1 MKNMVKLTSIG
12 VVLAAGVPAFAMSE
26 KQIDALVAGMTLEE
40 KVGQLVQV
48 SSGWGDGGPAS
59 QDASNMGIHPGLA
72 EMVRKGRAG
81 ALLGSCGIKNY
92 NALQKIALEQ
102 SRLKIPL
109 LVGHDMIHG
118 VETELPIP
126 LALSCAWDSDL
137 WRRSGEMI
145 AREAPLWGCNWTF
158 APMVDISR
166 DPRWGRIAEGPGQ
179 DALLASAM
187 SASLVRGIQ
196 TDAVENRIAACLKH
210 YVGYGAPFGGRD
222 YNAVEMSESTLRNVY
237 LPPFQAGAKAGALT
251 LMPAFHTF
259 NGVPCSMNKWLLTDI
274 LRREIGFKGLTI
286 SDYNAIG
293 ECSWNNRHGVVE
305 EGPAAAAKALDA
317 GMDVD
322 MMSNVYSK
330 NLAEAVRQG
339 LVKTSRLDEAVKNV
353 LSVKNAL
360 GLFEKPFI
368 DEKAVKARYSPEDHL
383 QLAREAVHKSCVL
396 LKNDNATLP
405 FDRGKKV
412 FLVGWGAKEFW
423 NMLGCWIAGWG
434 NCRHPTLRDGFQG
447 LGIDFE
453 YIEGF
458 AFRDEPVDEAG
469 IREHAARCDIIVA
482 CFGEN
487 GVDAGENNS
496 RLNLELS
503 GGQLKA
509 LDVLKSTGK
518 PLVAVLT
525 NGRPLVIN
533 EVAKKADAVLE
544 AWNAGTCGGWG
555 IVELLTGVA
564 SPSGRLTTEF
574 PFATGQCPLFY
585 DHTRTG
591 RPQDDAYQGERWAT
605 RYYDGPNGP
614 LYPFGFGL
622 TYTTFAYSNE
632 KVSVDGKHVVFQ
644 ADVANTGEREGVE
657 VVQAYTHQLVAEES
671 SPVRRLRGWKRV
683 TLKPGERQTVT
694 IRVPLASLGYW
705 AGSKRFPAKGRMHAW
720 IAPDSVRGRR
730 LDFTI
735 E

>member
-1 MKNMVKLTSIG
+1 MKRYIAAAAFVTAALSATALTENEIEKMVS
-12 VVLAAGVPAFAMSE
+12 
-26 KQIDALVAGMTLEE
+26 DMTLDE

-48 SSGWGDGGPAS
+48 SSSWGDGGPAS

-72 EMVRKGRAG
+72 EMVRKGRTG
-81 ALLGSCGIKNY
+81 VLLGSCGVKNY

-102 SRLKIPL
+102 SRMKIPL
-109 LVGHDMIHG
+109 LIGHDLIHG

-126 LALSCAWDSDL
+126 LALSCAWDPEL
-137 WRRSGEMI
+137 WRKGGELI
-145 AREAPLWGCNWTF
+145 AREAPLRGCNWTF
-158 APMVDISR
+158 TPMVDISR

-179 DALLASAM
+179 DALIASMM
-187 SASLVRGIQ
+187 SACLVKGIQ
-196 TDAVENRIAACLKH
+196 TKDVENRIAACLKH
-210 YVGYGAPFGGRD
+210 FVGYGAPFGGRD

-237 LPPFQAGAKAGALT
+237 LPPFQAGVKAGALT
-251 LMPAFHTF
+251 VMPAFHTF
-259 NGVPCSMNKWLLTDI
+259 NGVPCSMNRWLLTDI
-274 LRREIGFKGLTI
+274 LRKEMGFTGLTV

-293 ECSWNNRHGVVE
+293 ECGWNNRHGVVE
-305 EGPAAAAKALDA
+305 EGPAQAAKALDA

-322 MMSNVYSK
+322 MMSDVYSK
-330 NLAEAVRQG
+330 KLADAVKKG
-339 LVKTSRLDEAVKNV
+339 LVKESRLDEAVRNV
-353 LSVKNAL
+353 LRVKSEL

-368 DEKAVKARYSPEDHL
+368 DEKAVRERFSFEDHL
-383 QLAREAVHKSCVL
+383 QIAREAVHKSCVL
-396 LKNDNATLP
+396 LKNENGTLP
-405 FDRGKKV
+405 FDAKKKV
-412 FLVGWGAKEFW
+412 FLVGWGAKDFW

-434 NCRHPTLRDGFQG
+434 NCRHPTLRDGFKG
-447 LGIDFE
+447 LGLDFE
-453 YIEGF
+453 YIDGF
-458 AFRDEPVDEAG
+458 SFRDEPVDEAG
-469 IREHAARCDIIVA
+469 IREHAGRCDIIVA

-503 GGQLKA
+503 NGQLKA

-544 AWNAGTCGGWG
+544 VWNAGSCGGWG

-574 PFATGQCPLFY
+574 PFATGQCPIFY

-614 LYPFGFGL
+614 LYPFGYGL
-622 TYTTFAYSNE
+622 TYTKFEYSNE
-632 KVSVDGKHVVFQ
+632 KVSIDGRHVVFQ
-644 ADVANTGEREGVE
+644 ADIANVGEREGTE
-657 VVQAYTHQLVAEES
+657 TVQAYTHQLVAEES

-683 TLKPGERQTVT
+683 TLKPGERQTVE
-694 IRVPLASLGYW
+694 IRVPLSSLGYW
-705 AGSKRFPAKGRMHAW
+705 AGSKRVAAKGRMHAW
-720 IAPDSVRGRR
+720 IAPDSAHGKR
-730 LDFTI
+730 LEFKID
-735 E
+735 